1 MHRRIGKFI
10 VMALVALSVAM
21 FTQGCGSTK
30 PTTPMTPSATQAT
43 TVAVTEA
50 VETEVPE
57 PNEEVPEE
65 YKGVTA
71 EDFEEI
77 MTMLL
82 SDSEVAPDDVTFT
95 YKDAAYSIHN
105 LSELYAALV
114 LDDGGTVTLS
124 APDLDET
131 EELPI
136 DFDELATMKEMLDS
150 DLFSE
155 PMEDEDAYAWYDG
168 PVDDSTIAR
177 YSGSYFGTA
186 EFSFGEGKYEEY
198 DKVNAAAKV
207 TMYPDS
213 YTVMHVAL
221 DDDDI
226 NITNESAS
234 YISFFGSINYDATVD
249 GVQIEGIPVEVD
261 EDGNMTFSIYLDEV
275 NIDFAL
281 TKDSDDTHF
290 EEVANSHGFTDYLMD
305 TEHELY
311 DPDAEPE
318 TEAEPE
324 ETEPETEAEDFGKT
338 TADATGIISESKIR
352 SGYKSLIDTFD
363 KFAGTDTKITYEAV
377 RDIFGTDGE
386 KDTPLQWREDSHR
399 YQWKTEDEKIW
410 VIVIFDV
417 DTDGNETLHIINQS
431 NNLIE

>member
-10 VMALVALSVAM
+10 VMALAVSSVVI

-30 PTTPMTPSATQAT
+30 PTKPMTPSATQAT
-43 TVAVTEA
+43 TAAITEA
-50 VETEVPE
+50 VETEAPE
-57 PNEEVPEE
+57 ANEEVPEE

-77 MTMLL
+77 MAMLL
-82 SDSEVAPDDVTFT
+82 EDSDVAFEDVTFT
-95 YKDAAYSIHN
+95 YKGTDYDSN
-105 LSELYAALV
+105 TLSDLYTALA

-124 APDLDET
+124 TPDIDEAQELEIDF
-131 EELPI
+131 EEL
-136 DFDELATMKEMLDS
+136 AAMKEMMDS
-150 DLFSE
+150 DWYNEE
-155 PMEDEDAYAWYDG
+155 PVEDEYGWYDG

-221 DDDDI
+221 EDDGI

>member
-10 VMALVALSVAM
+10 VMALAVSSVVI

-30 PTTPMTPSATQAT
+30 PTKPMMPSATQAT
-43 TVAVTEA
+43 TAAITEA
-50 VETEVPE
+50 VEIEAPE
-57 PNEEVPEE
+57 TNEEVPEE

-77 MTMLL
+77 MAMLL
-82 SDSEVAPDDVTFT
+82 EDSDVAFEDVTFT
-95 YKDAAYSIHN
+95 YKGTDYDSN
-105 LSELYAALV
+105 TLSDLYTALA

-136 DFDELATMKEMLDS
+136 DFDELATMKEMMDS
-150 DLFSE
+150 DWYNEE
-155 PMEDEDAYAWYDG
+155 PVEDEYGWYDG